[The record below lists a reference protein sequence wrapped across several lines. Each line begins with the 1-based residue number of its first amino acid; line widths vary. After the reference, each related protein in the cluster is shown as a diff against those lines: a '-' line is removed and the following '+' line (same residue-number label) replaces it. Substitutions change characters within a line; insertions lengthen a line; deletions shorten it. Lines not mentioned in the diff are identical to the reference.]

1 MLTPE
6 DHELLKAFSKLSPEQ
21 RAAALNFLRVTDPSK
36 PLINQD
42 SSDEIQEIDFS
53 LIR

>member
-21 RAAALNFLRVTDPSK
+21 RTAALNFLRVTDPSK
-36 PLINQD
+36 PSASQD
-42 SSDEIQEIDFS
+42 NSDEIQETDFL